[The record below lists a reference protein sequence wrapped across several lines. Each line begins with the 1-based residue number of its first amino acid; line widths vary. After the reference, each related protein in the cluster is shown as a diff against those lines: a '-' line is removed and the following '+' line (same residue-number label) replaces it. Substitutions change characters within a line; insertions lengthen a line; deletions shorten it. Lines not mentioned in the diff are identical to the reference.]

1 MFEGCDRSG
10 KSTQCKLL
18 MESLRSKGEKV
29 EMMRFP
35 DRSTA
40 IGKVISSYLEKKSD
54 LQDNAIHLLFSA
66 NRWELQPKMVK
77 LLESGISVLVDRYSF
92 SGVAFSAAKNGID
105 LRWCK
110 EPEVGLPKPDLVL
123 YLDIPNSVAA
133 TRGQYG
139 EERYEKQEFQLKVAK
154 VYEQLKESNWKVLDA
169 SQSVEELQTEIYSL
183 VSKMIDSDIRE
194 DQPIEKLWVDKDDKN

>member
-1 MFEGCDRSG
+1 
-10 KSTQCKLL
+10 
-18 MESLRSKGEKV
+18 
-29 EMMRFP
+29 MMRFP